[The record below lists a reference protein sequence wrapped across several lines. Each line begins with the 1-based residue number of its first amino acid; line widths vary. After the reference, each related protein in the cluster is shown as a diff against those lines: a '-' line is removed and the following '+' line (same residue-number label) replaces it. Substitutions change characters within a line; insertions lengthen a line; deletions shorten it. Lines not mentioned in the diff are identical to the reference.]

1 MVVNELQI
9 RVYETNIGII
19 IVCAQRPSREQ
30 ILKHG
35 GARDGSYAAD
45 LIKRLYHFIVGRAI
59 DLKKEYQDY
68 YESEYRDIKAFL
80 YHRYCLSAK
89 WLERLA
95 IEIEGDGFVG
105 LVPSTWGRD
114 WQIESL
120 IEHDDEFEVVAKALH
135 AEWVEND
142 DED

>member
-1 MVVNELQI
+1 MVVNESQI
-9 RVYETNIGII
+9 RLYETNIGMI

-35 GARDGSYAAD
+35 GALDGSYAAD

-68 YESEYRDIKAFL
+68 YESEYSDIKAFL
-80 YHRYCLSAK
+80 YHRYCLSGK

-95 IEIEGDGFVG
+95 IAIEGDGFVG

-114 WQIESL
+114 WQIDSL
-120 IEHDDEFEVVAKALH
+120 IEYDDEFDVVAKALH